1 MVLGTFTGALGSYI
15 GFFIVTIYVGYRVN
29 QDIYN
34 GALHGALVG
43 LTAGVLWAI
52 LMMAMGS
59 FLNIGPGTDI
69 MSFGLMGVIIGLSVD
84 TIIGAVGGSIGASR

>member
-1 MVLGTFTGALGSYI
+1 MVLGIFTGALGSFI
-15 GFFIVTIYVGYRVN
+15 GFFIVTLYVGYRVN

-43 LTAGVLWAI
+43 LTAGVLSAI

-59 FLNIGPGTDI
+59 FLNIGPGSDF
-69 MSFGLMGVIIGLSVD
+69 MSFGLMGIIIGLSVD